1 MPEEGVASPG
11 AGVMGICELPDM
23 GTRQPDLLGDQRVL
37 FSPELPL

>member
-11 AGVMGICELPDM
+11 AGVMGICELPDVAT
-23 GTRQPDLLGDQRVL
+23 GQPDPLGDQRVL